1 MAKVKLH
8 PYLRTAHGGLDG
20 LVFYRRYGKI
30 YIKARTIPSNPRTE
44 PQVKCRGN
52 FGGGVKAWQVLP
64 DEEKA
69 LYRNRAKRKR
79 KSGYNLFMSEYL
91 RGIAPSSPVTPSGNS
106 GKGDAVVVS
115 ASGEAAEYTCCYS
128 GNSRSAD
135 GQSNINAAKD
145 KSKSANTG
153 LKQYENGVKN
163 RFNTVSTPLPAE
175 KNARLKLYASCL
187 RRN

>member
-8 PYLRTAHGGLDG
+8 PYLRTAHGGMDG

-64 DEEKA
+64 EEEKA

-91 RGIAPSSPVTPSGNS
+91 RGIAPGSPVIPSG
-106 GKGDAVVVS
+106 GGGTGDAVVVS
-115 ASGEAAEYTCCYS
+115 PSGEISEYNCYYS
-128 GNSRSAD
+128 ANSRSAG
-135 GQSNINAAKD
+135 GQSNFNAVKD
-145 KSKSANTG
+145 RCASVKAG
-153 LKQYENGVKN
+153 FKQYVNPVEN
-163 RFNTVSTPLPAE
+163 RFNTVSTPLSTE
-175 KNARLKLYASCL
+175 KNARLKL
-187 RRN
+187 

>member
-30 YIKARTIPSNPRTE
+30 YIKARTIPANPRTE

-64 DEEKA
+64 EEGKA

-91 RGIAPSSPVTPSGNS
+91 RGIAPGSPVTPSGS
-106 GKGDAVVVS
+106 GGAGNTVVVS
-115 ASGEAAEYTCCYS
+115 TSEEATEYNCNYS
-128 GNSRSAD
+128 ESSRSAD
-135 GQSNINAAKD
+135 GQSNFNAVKD
-145 KSKSANTG
+145 RCASVKAG
-153 LKQYENGVKN
+153 FKQYVNPVEN
-163 RFNTVSTPLPAE
+163 RFNTVSTPLSTE
-175 KNARLKLYASCL
+175 KNARLKL
-187 RRN
+187 

>member
-20 LVFYRRYGKI
+20 LVLYRRYGKI

-52 FGGGVKAWQVLP
+52 FGGGVKAWQFLP
-64 DEEKA
+64 EEEKSI
-69 LYRNRAKRKR
+69 YRIRAKRKK

-91 RGIAPSSPVTPSGNS
+91 RGIAPGSPVTPSGS
-106 GKGDAVVVS
+106 GGTGDAVVVS
-115 ASGEAAEYTCCYS
+115 SSGEITAYTCYNS

-135 GQSNINAAKD
+135 GQNNINAVKNRGISV
-145 KSKSANTG
+145 KTG
-153 LKQYENGVKN
+153 LKQYVDPVKN
-163 RFNTVSTPLPAE
+163 RFNTVSIPLPTE
-175 KNARLKLYASCL
+175 KNARL
-187 RRN
+187 

>member
-30 YIKARTIPSNPRTE
+30 YIKARTIPANPRTE

-64 DEEKA
+64 EEEKNI
-69 LYRNRAKRKR
+69 YRARAKRKK

-91 RGIAPSSPVTPSGNS
+91 RGIAPGSPVIPSGS
-106 GKGDAVVVS
+106 GGTGDAVVISSS
-115 ASGEAAEYTCCYS
+115 AEAAEYTCCYS

-135 GQSNINAAKD
+135 GQSNNNAVKN
-145 KSKSANTG
+145 KSKSVKTG
-153 LKQYENGVKN
+153 LKQYIDPVKN
-163 RFNTVSTPLPAE
+163 RFNTVSTPLPTE
-175 KNARLKLYASCL
+175 KNARL
-187 RRN
+187 

>member
-30 YIKARTIPSNPRTE
+30 YIKARTIPANPRTE

-64 DEEKA
+64 EEEKA
-69 LYRNRAKRKR
+69 LYRNRAKRKK

-91 RGIAPSSPVTPSGNS
+91 RGIAPGSPVTPSGS
-106 GKGDAVVVS
+106 GGTGDAVVVS
-115 ASGEAAEYTCCYS
+115 SSSRVTEYTCYHS
-128 GNSRSAD
+128 ENRKSAD
-135 GQSNINAAKD
+135 GQNNINAVKD
-145 KSKSANTG
+145 RGTAIKTG
-153 LKQYENGVKN
+153 FKQYVDPAEN
-163 RFNTVSTPLPAE
+163 RFNTVSTPLPTE
-175 KNARLKLYASCL
+175 KNARL
-187 RRN
+187 

>member
-8 PYLRTAHGGLDG
+8 PYLRTAHGGMGD

-64 DEEKA
+64 EEEKA
-69 LYRNRAKRKR
+69 LYRNRAKRKK

-91 RGIAPSSPVTPSGNS
+91 RGIAPGSPVTPSGS
-106 GKGDAVVVS
+106 GGTGDAVGVS
-115 ASGEAAEYTCCYS
+115 ASGDITEYTFYCS
-128 GNSRSAD
+128 ENSRSAD
-135 GQSNINAAKD
+135 GHSNINAVKD
-145 KSKSANTG
+145 RGEAVKTG
-153 LKQYENGVKN
+153 LKQYADPVKN
-163 RFNTVSTPLPAE
+163 RFNTVSTPLPTE
-175 KNARLKLYASCL
+175 KNALLKL
-187 RRN
+187 

>member
-8 PYLRTAHGGLDG
+8 PYLRTAHGGMGD

-64 DEEKA
+64 EEEKA
-69 LYRNRAKRKR
+69 LYRNRAKRKK

-91 RGIAPSSPVTPSGNS
+91 RGIAPGSPVTPSGS
-106 GKGDAVVVS
+106 GGTGDAVGVS
-115 ASGEAAEYTCCYS
+115 ASGDSYRIYLLLFRKQQI
-128 GNSRSAD
+128 SRW
-135 GQSNINAAKD
+135 GHSNINAVKD
-145 KSKSANTG
+145 RGEAVKTG
-153 LKQYENGVKN
+153 LKQYADPVKN
-163 RFNTVSTPLPAE
+163 RFNTVSTPLPTE
-175 KNARLKLYASCL
+175 KNARFKAVSSVFEA
-187 RRN
+187 

>member
-8 PYLRTAHGGLDG
+8 PYLRTAHGGMGD

-30 YIKARTIPSNPRTE
+30 YIKARTIPANPRTE

-64 DEEKA
+64 EEEKA

-91 RGIAPSSPVTPSGNS
+91 RGIAPGSPVTPSGN
-106 GKGDAVVVS
+106 GGTGDAVVVS
-115 ASGEAAEYTCCYS
+115 ASGEVAEYTCYCS
-128 GNSRSAD
+128 ENSRSAD
-135 GQSNINAAKD
+135 GENNINAAKD
-145 KSKSANTG
+145 RGEAVKTG
-153 LKQYENGVKN
+153 LKQYVDPVKN
-163 RFNTVSTPLPAE
+163 RFNTVSTPLLTE
-175 KNARLKLYASCL
+175 KNARF
-187 RRN
+187 